1 MTAASKKGGTRMSY
15 LTHYVTARSSRRK
28 GARVDEHT
36 VLNFAEFDGGAH
48 VRAFVEDT
56 SGRKVRRRRLPSPR
70 LKLRITDCMNQINLE
85 FSVDS
90 PELRENSL
98 HKINTLIAALE
109 RFRAGLAAEAQLRA
123 QRENP
128 RKEVRGVVPEAHSDA
143 ARAAVRADPRL
154 GPGAE
159 QRRGLRLVGR

>member
-1 MTAASKKGGTRMSY
+1 MSY
-15 LTHYVTARSSRRK
+15 LTQYALARPSGRK
-28 GARVDEHT
+28 GVRVDEHT
-36 VLNFAEFDGGAH
+36 VLNFPQFDGGAH

-56 SGRKVRRRRLPSPR
+56 SNRKLRRRQLPSPR
-70 LKLRITDCMNQINLE
+70 LKLRITDCENEIHLE

-90 PELRENSL
+90 AELRENSL

-109 RFRAGLAAEAQLRA
+109 RFRAGLAAESELRA

-128 RKEVRGVVPEAHSDA
+128 RKEVRDVVPEALPHA
-143 ARAAVRADPRL
+143 TRATVGADHGLRP
-154 GPGAE
+154 GPE

>member
-1 MTAASKKGGTRMSY
+1 MSY
-15 LTHYVTARSSRRK
+15 LAQYAVARPRK

-36 VLNFAEFDGGAH
+36 VLNFPAFDGGAH

-56 SGRKVRRRRLPSPR
+56 SNRKLRRRQLPSPR
-70 LKLRITDCMNQINLE
+70 LKLRIADCMNEIHLE

-98 HKINTLIAALE
+98 HKINTLIDALV
-109 RFRAGLAAEAQLRA
+109 RFQAGLAAEAQLRA
-123 QRENP
+123 QREHP
-128 RKEVRGVVPEAHSDA
+128 RKEVRDVVPEAHSNT
-143 ARAAVRADPRL
+143 ARAAVRAGSRL
-154 GPGAE
+154 GPGGE

>member
-1 MTAASKKGGTRMSY
+1 MSY
-15 LTHYVTARSSRRK
+15 LTQYAVARPSGRK
-28 GARVDEHT
+28 GVRVDEHT
-36 VLNFAEFDGGAH
+36 VLNFPEFDGGAH

-56 SGRKVRRRRLPSPR
+56 SNGKMRRPRLPSPR
-70 LKLRITDCMNQINLE
+70 LKLRITDCTNQIHLE

-98 HKINTLIAALE
+98 HKINTLINALQ
-109 RFRAGLAAEAQLRA
+109 RFQAGLDAEAQLRA
-123 QRENP
+123 LRENP
-128 RKEVRGVVPEAHSDA
+128 RKEVRDVVPEAHSDT
-143 ARAAVRADPRL
+143 ARAAVRADSRF

>member
-1 MTAASKKGGTRMSY
+1 MSY
-15 LTHYVTARSSRRK
+15 LTQYVAARPSGRK

-36 VLNFAEFDGGAH
+36 VLNFPAFDGGAH

-56 SGRKVRRRRLPSPR
+56 SNRKRRRRRLPSPR
-70 LKLRITDCMNQINLE
+70 LKLRITDCTSEIHLE

-98 HKINTLIAALE
+98 HKINTLIVALE
-109 RFRAGLAAEAQLRA
+109 RFRAGLSAEAELRA
-123 QRENP
+123 LRENS
-128 RKEVRGVVPEAHSDA
+128 RKEVRDVVPEAPPHA
-143 ARAAVRADPRL
+143 TRAAVGADAGL
-154 GPGAE
+154 GAGSE

>member
-1 MTAASKKGGTRMSY
+1 MSY
-15 LTHYVTARSSRRK
+15 LTQYAVARPSSRK

-36 VLNFAEFDGGAH
+36 VLNFPDFDGGAH

-70 LKLRITDCMNQINLE
+70 LKLRITDCTNQIHLE

-109 RFRAGLAAEAQLRA
+109 RFQAGLSDEAQLRA
-123 QRENP
+123 LREKP
-128 RKEVRGVVPEAHSDA
+128 KKEACNVVPEPHSNT
-143 ARAAVRADPRL
+143 ARAAVRADSRL

-159 QRRGLRLVGR
+159 RRRGLRLVGR